1 MFYEVLHKGYFFR
14 PMENIRGFARE
25 TFIEITTNIERQ
37 EIRRIR
43 NTDIGYAGLVQLMM
57 WNVFFSLSSRQQ
69 LGDTFTV
76 HELKNRWPKIV
87 REYCKRMNP
96 ELPFHY
102 WID

>member
-1 MFYEVLHKGYFFR
+1 
-14 PMENIRGFARE
+14 MENIRGFTKE

-43 NTDIGYAGLVQLMM
+43 NTDISYAGLVQLMM

-96 ELPFHY
+96 ELPCHY